1 MSKEKKLIVGSRNSR
16 MALAQTNEFISVFL
30 EANHSFKAEN
40 IEIKP
45 IATSGDINQ
54 KDRLDL
60 IGGKGLFVKEIE
72 RKLLNKEIDVA
83 VHSMKDVPTVMTP
96 GLKIASWLARGDERE
111 VLIGDTNK
119 TLMELE
125 PGSIVGTSSIRRRS
139 QVLSLRRDLYI
150 KIIRGNVDTRI
161 RKLDQGQYT
170 ALILGFGGIKR
181 LRLEDRVA
189 QIFSTNEIL
198 PPACQASIG
207 VQTIN
212 EDSELI
218 NLIANTN
225 HKNTSI
231 IGLAERK
238 VLETLE
244 ANCNSPIGVF
254 ASIKNEEIITIKVEL
269 FNHDGNE
276 KYTATVSGIIENY
289 VSLACDVGN
298 KIIDQV
304 GLEYIKKLDN
314 LKNDFNYSP

>member
-1 MSKEKKLIVGSRNSR
+1 
-16 MALAQTNEFISVFL
+16 MAIAQTNEFISAFL
-30 EANHSFKAEN
+30 ETNHSFKPEN

-72 RKLLNKEIDVA
+72 HKLLNKEVDVA
-83 VHSMKDVPTVMTP
+83 VHSMKDVPTIMTP
-96 GLKIASWLARGDERE
+96 GLKIAAWLARGDERE
-111 VLIGDTNK
+111 VLIGNTNK
-119 TLMELE
+119 TIMELE

-170 ALILGFGGIKR
+170 ALILGYGGIKR
-181 LRLEDRVA
+181 LGLENRVA

-207 VQTIN
+207 LQTIN

-218 NLIANTN
+218 NMIAKTN
-225 HKNTSI
+225 HKKSSI

-238 VLETLE
+238 VLETLD

-254 ASIKNEEIITIKVEL
+254 ASIKNKEIITIRVEL

-276 KYTATVSGIIENY
+276 KHTTELSGKIKDHIT
-289 VSLACDVGN
+289 LACDVGN

-304 GLEYIKKLDN
+304 GLEYIKKLDE